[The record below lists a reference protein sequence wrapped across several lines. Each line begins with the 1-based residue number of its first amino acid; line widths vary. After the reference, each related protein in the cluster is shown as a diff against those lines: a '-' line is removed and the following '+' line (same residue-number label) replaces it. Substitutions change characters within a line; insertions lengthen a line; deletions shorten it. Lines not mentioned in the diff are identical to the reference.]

1 MENIYIIFQNDE
13 ITGYVR
19 DEQNAKRSVSELS
32 DSLIQTL
39 KESTVQNVKIFCE
52 NIENGVKIYYQVQ
65 GQYFNGAVMLQHTLM
80 YKPIPEY
87 K

>member
-39 KESTVQNVKIFCE
+39 KESTVQNVKIFRE

-65 GQYFNGAVMLQHTLM
+65 GQYFNGTVTLQHTLM